1 MADAQEDHAPQIVA
15 TAGSGPEAEMIC
27 QILAGAGILA
37 MQRRLID
44 NPEFG
49 PSGPRSVLVK
59 APDLAR
65 AREALGLE
73 PTQQTHPN
81 GIDPKTGE
89 SSEPAKIPVPKRGV
103 FHRLLHRALGARNR
117 VGLTSWKASGSVP
130 FASSRSTFTK
140 QLSSS
145 ATTTHT
151 GPCLPLKAGNP
162 PPRAC
167 TTDAAPR

>member
-1 MADAQEDHAPQIVA
+1 MPDADQDTTPQIVA

-49 PSGPRSVLVK
+49 PSGSRSVLVK

-73 PTQQTHPN
+73 PTEPN
-81 GIDPKTGE
+81 GIDPETGDPH
-89 SSEPAKIPVPKRGV
+89 EPDEIPGPKRGV
-103 FHRLLHRALGARNR
+103 LDRLLRRAQN
-117 VGLTSWKASGSVP
+117 T
-130 FASSRSTFTK
+130 
-140 QLSSS
+140 
-145 ATTTHT
+145 
-151 GPCLPLKAGNP
+151 P
-162 PPRAC
+162 PPKR
-167 TTDAAPR
+167 

>member
-1 MADAQEDHAPQIVA
+1 MADNDRQATPQIVA

-27 QILAGAGILA
+27 QILASAGIHA

-49 PSGPRSVLVK
+49 PSGSRSVLVK

-73 PTQQTHPN
+73 PTQPTQPK

-89 SSEPAKIPVPKRGV
+89 PFEPVQIPVQKRGV
-103 FHRLLHRALGARNR
+103 FDRLIHRAENTPTQRGDHD
-117 VGLTSWKASGSVP
+117 V
-130 FASSRSTFTK
+130 
-140 QLSSS
+140 S
-145 ATTTHT
+145 A
-151 GPCLPLKAGNP
+151 
-162 PPRAC
+162 
-167 TTDAAPR
+167 